1 MAHSCVFT
9 ISSSSETGAWLI
21 VVSHHLTS
29 SEAHGSLCLHHLII
43 LGWCM
48 AHSCVFTISS
58 SSEAGAWLIV
68 VSSPSHHL
76 LRLVHGS

>member
-1 MAHSCVFT
+1 MAHSCVFI

-21 VVSHHLTS
+21 VVSLP
-29 SEAHGSLCLHHLII
+29 
-43 LGWCM
+43 
-48 AHSCVFTISS
+48 

-68 VSSPSHHL
+68 VSHHL